1 MHMPTNKPNE
11 KYSVTVVTASG
22 NGSETADGHATLQG
36 VVTKA
41 FKDVNITTPLSEFTF
56 ENEQG
61 TAVTLQTKVSDACAT
76 TKCKIF
82 ANPKKAAD
90 A

>member
-1 MHMPTNKPNE
+1 MTQNTKPNE
-11 KYSVTVVTASG
+11 KYNVTVVTASG
-22 NGSETADGHATLQG
+22 NGLETAPGQTPLHS

-41 FKDVNITTPLSEFTF
+41 FKDVGITTPLDQFTF
-56 ENEQG
+56 ENEAG
-61 TAVTLQTKVSDACAT
+61 KPVTLKDKVSEACAT
-76 TKCKIF
+76 TTCKIF